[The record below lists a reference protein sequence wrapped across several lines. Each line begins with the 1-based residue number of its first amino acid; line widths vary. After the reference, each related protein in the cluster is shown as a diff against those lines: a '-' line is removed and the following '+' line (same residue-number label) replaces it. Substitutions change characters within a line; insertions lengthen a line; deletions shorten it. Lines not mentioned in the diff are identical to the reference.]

1 MLPDWLGPT
10 SEAVFNDY
18 WLAMLISLAG
28 AFAAWVLYIIFY
40 RDWERGA
47 GVHRTFLL
55 GGPAITAMFIAIQF
69 SLPLSLGLLGA
80 LSFVRFR
87 TPVKDPA
94 EIGFLLLVI
103 ASSISAATYNYALV
117 GLVFLIAAAV
127 LFIGR
132 VAGDKFNLSGFLPG
146 GRDLLLV
153 LPADQYAEAE
163 PRLQAFLQGALT
175 GIHQES
181 ITQTADAASIHI
193 RFRSSRYDDRWAEFR
208 RELNEAVAPA
218 EAEVHVS

>member
-10 SEAVFNDY
+10 SEASFNDY

-28 AFAAWVLYIIFY
+28 AFAAWLLYVIFY

-103 ASSISAATYNYALV
+103 ASSISAATYSYALV

-132 VAGDKFNLSGFLPG
+132 FAAANFDLSGFLPG
-146 GRDLLLV
+146 GRDLLIV
-153 LPADQYAEAE
+153 LPTDQYAEAE
-163 PRLQAFLQGALT
+163 QPLHAFLDGALT
-175 GIHQES
+175 GARTES
-181 ITQTADAASIHI
+181 AAQTAQSASLHI
-193 RFRSSRYDDRWAEFR
+193 RFRRSRYDERWAEFR
-208 RELNEAVAPA
+208 RDLNQAIAPA
-218 EAEVHVS
+218 EAEVHIS

>member
-28 AFAAWVLYIIFY
+28 AFAAWVLYVIFY

-132 VAGDKFNLSGFLPG
+132 IAGDNFNLSGFLPG

-163 PRLQAFLQGALT
+163 PRLQAFLQAALT
-175 GIHQES
+175 GIRQES

-193 RFRSSRYDDRWAEFR
+193 RFRTSRYGDRWAEFR

>member
-10 SEAVFNDY
+10 SEASFNDY

-28 AFAAWVLYIIFY
+28 AFAAWLLYVIFY

-132 VAGDKFNLSGFLPG
+132 FAAANFDLSGLLPG
-146 GRDLLLV
+146 GRDLLIV
-153 LPADQYAEAE
+153 LPTDQYAEAE
-163 PRLQAFLQGALT
+163 EPLHAFLDGALT
-175 GIHQES
+175 GARTES
-181 ITQTADAASIHI
+181 AAQTAQSASLHI
-193 RFRSSRYDDRWAEFR
+193 RFRRSRYDERWAEFR
-208 RELNEAVAPA
+208 RDLNQAIAPA
-218 EAEVHVS
+218 EAEVHIS

>member
-28 AFAAWVLYIIFY
+28 AFAAWVLYVIFY

-132 VAGDKFNLSGFLPG
+132 IAGDNFNLSGFLPG

-163 PRLQAFLQGALT
+163 PRLQAFLQAALT
-175 GIHQES
+175 GIRQES
-181 ITQTADAASIHI
+181 ITQTAEAASIHI
-193 RFRSSRYDDRWAEFR
+193 RFRSSRYGDRWAEFR